1 MKSIKSVFLMFFV
14 FSLLFSSQVL
24 ATAGVPKLINF
35 QGRLMDSSGNLLGAS
50 GGTDYCYKFSIWNA
64 STGGSK
70 IWPSGSPSTDTIV
83 TRLGVFDASI
93 GNVDTLDLAF
103 TDDQAYVEVEVSA
116 KVGASCTTGG
126 DETFETLS
134 PRPQIVSSGFAI
146 NSSTVGGY
154 TPAQSAT
161 NNQIPVLTS
170 GALVLGHA
178 TAAGLSS
185 VGAAALAVD
194 AGSSGVLNINGVST
208 GDIVFGGG
216 SGSTGCTL
224 TNSTGAFSC
233 TAGISGSTLTGT
245 SYTEGSVL
253 FAGTSGVLTQDNTNF
268 FFDNATN
275 SLGLGDATPDA
286 TLDVVGNQ
294 IITYTGTGSGGV
306 QAINATLIPSATSNA
321 ADSAI
326 YGVVDNGYV
335 GNNDIFGVAGLASRN
350 GAGTGATVGVGG
362 LTLAF
367 ASDITGT
374 SVVGT
379 SGFAAMMNS
388 HTLSAGIGGFFGAGS
403 WDGTGTSPTII
414 GTIGTAR
421 TSTATTSY
429 GGYFQLSAT
438 TANMAN
444 QFPEITSGI
453 SALAANNGSLSQ
465 DIFRAYDNG
474 STVFS
479 IKDGGNV
486 GIGTTAPDKPLE
498 INSATGLGLRLTY
511 NDADG
516 SAANYADMTVGATGD
531 LTITPSGGDVAVS
544 GVLTSTIAD
553 STDSTSYVAIFDDA
567 TGALA
572 TKTDGALTY
581 NATTGALTATSFV
594 GGLTGNASTATALA
608 ANPSDCAANQFATTI
623 AANGN
628 LTCASIADADVP
640 NNITIDLA
648 TLASTVTFADAAGDT
663 TTFLALGTSAT
674 GSLAPATDAG
684 LSYNASTNA
693 LTVGGTLTA
702 GSGAEVLTLATGKID
717 ADAITL
723 VSALDGRTGSSSASG
738 LSVHSDGLALLQG
751 CTDGQILKW
760 VESTDTWDCAADNS
774 GGGGGLTV
782 GGAIT
787 SGTGGRVLYEDAS
800 NLLAESA
807 NFTYDGTTLGV
818 ATSSTTASNKALNI
832 SQTGGTTG
840 TDYAG
845 FFSNTGAAT
854 TNVGLYT
861 TASGGTTNLG
871 LNVDAGQ
878 VLIGGTTLSTSTLA
892 KLNIVSS
899 MSSNGSTTAIAG
911 IHGEYTMNPSAG
923 GTQVGNRFVMT
934 NSPTSSANTAI
945 NQIVRT
951 VDNTSLANTVR
962 GLEVVSSAG
971 SNVAGTNTGV
981 RSTGAT
987 FGVQAITTGLAGGVS
1002 LPAGLYAENTGTT
1015 QGDVARFYTGS
1026 MTSAPSMLQ
1035 VYHDTSTFT
1044 GAGLLMDMAVSTG
1057 TFSGNFV
1064 DFKNASVQKFKVTS
1078 AGVVSMGLSGTAS
1091 TNAVCSSLANA
1102 TAPTAGTA
1110 YEIRDC
1116 NAAPAADYAEM
1127 YPVEE
1132 GIEFGDI
1139 VVTGS
1144 KMVNTYDSTDGN
1156 IDWTKVKGVVTQ
1168 LVKSSDNYQDNVI
1181 GIVVDNY
1188 GDFTSAGHNIKDADN
1203 PMPVALNGRVPV
1215 KVSSSSPE
1223 IHAGDYITTSLE
1235 SGKAMKATKAGTV
1248 IGKALESWTPDS
1260 GKSTVMVF
1268 VEQGYYDGPSSLL
1281 AGLTFDE
1288 NGNVT
1293 FEGEITATKL
1303 NVGEINLQDIEGMDS
1318 ITDQISLLANGQEA
1332 MTMTASSV
1340 QALSNA
1346 LSVVSGEV
1354 IVLEAK
1360 DAEFETRVNNIE
1372 NALTAGIFKDEN
1384 GLVSLDRLLVSGDAL
1399 FEGETTFN
1407 GMTFFNADVSFAQR
1421 VVFGGVVEFELAP
1434 MFGSDT
1440 AGFAVVHEGANKV
1453 EVVFDTE
1460 YTTAPVVNA
1469 SISFDKE
1476 DSVDDAV
1483 AQVVFTAD
1491 IQHMI
1496 VNKSTKGFTIILNK
1510 NAPRDIRFSWTALA
1524 VNNAK
1529 VFEGVVPGL
1538 VVDMEGGGSTEPNSD
1553 TQPDLG
1559 VDIEPTLDTTPESNN
1574 DQGAVEEG
1582 VVDEEIISDMI
1593 IITGDETGGAEP
1605 LVEEIIEPDQVPAT
1619 ELVPSF

>member
-14 FSLLFSSQVL
+14 FSFLFSSQVL

-35 QGRLMDSSGNLLGAS
+35 QGRLMDNSGNLLGAS
-50 GGTDYCYKFSIWNA
+50 GGTDYCYKFSLWDA
-64 STGGSK
+64 STGGAK

-83 TRLGVFDASI
+83 TRSGVFDASI

-208 GDIVFGGG
+208 GDVVFGGG

-253 FAGTSGVLTQDNTNF
+253 FAGASGVLTQDNTNF

-306 QAINATLIPSATSNA
+306 QAINATLIPSASSNA

-444 QFPEITSGI
+444 QFPEVTSGI

-531 LTITPSGGDVAVS
+531 LTITPSGGDATVDGNLFS
-544 GVLTSTIAD
+544 NITD
-553 STDSTSYVAIFDDA
+553 STDATSFIAMYDSA
-567 TGALA
+567 TGSLA
-572 TKTDGALTY
+572 AKTDGSLTY
-581 NATTGALTATSFV
+581 NATTG
-594 GGLTGNASTATALA
+594 
-608 ANPSDCAANQFATTI
+608 
-623 AANGN
+623 
-628 LTCASIADADVP
+628 
-640 NNITIDLA
+640 
-648 TLASTVTFADAAGDT
+648 
-663 TTFLALGTSAT
+663 
-674 GSLAPATDAG
+674 
-684 LSYNASTNA
+684 A

-1168 LVKSSDNYQDNVI
+1168 LVKSTDNYQDNVI

-1288 NGNVT
+1288 NGNAT

-1440 AGFAVVHEGANKV
+1440 AGFAVVREGANKV

-1469 SISFDKE
+1469 SISFDEE

-1538 VVDMEGGGSTEPNSD
+1538 VVDMEGGESTEPNPD

-1559 VDIEPTLDTTPESNN
+1559 VEIEPTLDTTPESNN
-1574 DQGAVEEG
+1574 DQGTVEEE

-1593 IITGDETGGAEP
+1593 IITGDESGGADP
-1605 LVEEIIEPDQVPAT
+1605 LVEEIVEPDQVPAT
-1619 ELVPSF
+1619 ESVPSF